1 MNELATPPHCRAPMW
16 VFGLPPLF
24 ITLFFSHLCTSPD
37 THAYTQRLTDGGS
50 TSLFGHERE
59 GVGKGCDTKNVRDGR
74 HRETGMVQ
82 FFVFSSTNH

>member
-1 MNELATPPHCRAPMW
+1 MNWQPHLTAELPCGSLAYLLCLSH
-16 VFGLPPLF
+16 
-24 ITLFFSHLCTSPD
+24 FFSHLCTSPD
-37 THAYTQRLTDGGS
+37 TRTYTQRLTDGGS

-82 FFVFSSTNH
+82 FFVFSSINH